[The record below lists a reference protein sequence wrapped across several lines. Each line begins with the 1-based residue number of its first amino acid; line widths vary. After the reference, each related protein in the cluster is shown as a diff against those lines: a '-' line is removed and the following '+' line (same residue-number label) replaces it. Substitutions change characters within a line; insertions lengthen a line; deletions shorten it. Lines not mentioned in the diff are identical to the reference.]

1 MFSHYS
7 NGSTLIIPVRPW
19 MHNFSELG
27 HSRRKVIRTGAEE
40 QEKLKQEDEGRKEKR

>member
-19 MHNFSELG
+19 VHNFSELG
-27 HSRRKVIRTGAEE
+27 HSSRKVVRTGAKE
-40 QEKLKQEDEGRKEKR
+40 QEKLKEDKG